1 MASSSRATVA
11 AAAGLTLLGGAAFV
25 SAPTGRAG
33 NLRATV
39 SAATPAFAPVSGP
52 EASSVASMAVASAA
66 VATCFASRKAAANA
80 KHQLVALSAFEN
92 ELGVQ
97 APVGFWD
104 PAGFAADGSTENF
117 ARRRQTELK
126 HGRIS
131 MLATMG
137 YITPEITGKFPGY
150 LSPSA
155 GLKFADVPNGLAAI
169 SKVPA
174 AGWGQIL
181 AYMAFCEVSQ
191 DQSAGTPAAAGD
203 FGFKVLTASDPEAK
217 KTKLAAELANG
228 RLAMMA
234 IIGMFFQDGLTGS
247 AWGDWA
253 NYTASPLRAFENE
266 LGVQAPV
273 GFWDPAGFT
282 ADGSTENFARR
293 RQTELKHGRIS
304 MLATMGYITPEITGK
319 LPGYLSPS
327 AGLKFADVPNGL
339 AAISKVPAAGWGQI
353 LAYMA
358 FCEVSQDQSAGT
370 PAAAGDFGF
379 KVLTASDPEAKKT
392 KLAAELANG
401 RLAMMAIIGMFFQ
414 DGLTGSA
421 WGDWANY
428 TASPLR
434 AFENELGVQAPV
446 GFWDP
451 AGFTADGSTENFA
464 RRRQTELKHG
474 RISML
479 ATMGYITPVS
489 QDQSAGTPAAAGDF
503 GFKVLTASDPE
514 AKKTK
519 LAAELANGRLAMM
532 AIIGMFFQDG
542 LTGSAW
548 GDWANYTASPLRA
561 FENELGVQAPVGFWD
576 PAGFT
581 ADGSTENFARRR
593 QTELKHGR
601 ISMLA
606 TMGYITPEITGKLPG
621 YLSPSAGLKFAD
633 VPNGL
638 AAISKVP
645 AAGWGQILAYMAFC
659 EVSQD
664 QSAGTPAAAGDFGF
678 KVLTASDPEDGL
690 TGSAWGDWANYTAS
704 PLRAF
709 ENELGVQA
717 PVGFWDPAGFTA
729 DGSTENFARRRQTE
743 LKHGRISM
751 LATMGYITPEITGKL
766 PGYLSPSAGLKF
778 ADVPNGL
785 AAISKVPAAGWGQI
799 LAYMAFCEVSQDQSA
814 GTPAAAGD
822 FGFKVLTASD
832 PEAKK
837 TKLAA
842 ELANGRLAM
851 MAIIGMFF
859 QDGLTG
865 SAWGDW
871 ANYTASPLRAFE
883 NELGV
888 QAPVGFWDPAG
899 FTADGST
906 ENFARRR
913 QTELKHGRI
922 SMLATMGYIT
932 PEITGKL
939 PGYLSPSA
947 GLKFADV
954 PNGLAAISKV
964 PAAGWGQIL
973 AYMAFCEVSQDQ
985 SAGTPAAAGDFGFKV
1000 LTASDPEAKKTKLAA
1015 ELANGRL
1022 AMMAIIGMFFQDGLT
1037 GSAWGDWANYTASPL
1052 RAFENELGVQAPV
1065 GFWDPA
1071 GFTAD
1076 GSTENFARRRQ
1087 TELKHGR
1094 ISMLA
1099 TMGYITPEITG
1110 KLPGYL
1116 SPSAGL
1122 KFADVPNGLAAISKV
1137 PAAGWGQILAYMA
1150 FCEVSQDQS
1159 AGTPAAAGD
1168 FGFKVLTASDPEA
1181 KKTKLAAELA
1191 NGRLAMMAIIGMFFQ
1206 DGLTGSAWG
1215 DWANYTASPLRA
1227 FENEL
1232 GVQAPVGFW
1241 DPAGF
1246 TADGSTEN
1254 FARRRQTELKHGRI
1268 SMLAT
1273 MGYITPEITGKLPG
1287 YLSPSAGLKFAD
1299 VPNGLAAISKVPAAG
1314 WGQILAYM
1322 AFCEVSQDQSAGTP
1336 AAAGDFGFKVLTA
1349 SDPEAKK
1356 TKLAAE
1362 LANGRL
1368 AMMAIIGM
1376 FFQDGLTG
1384 SAWGDWANYTA
1395 SPLRAFENELG
1406 VQAPVGFW
1414 DPAGFTADGS
1424 TENFA
1429 RRRQTE
1435 LKHGRISMLATMG
1448 YITPE
1453 ITGKFPGYL
1462 SPSAGLKFADVP
1474 NGLAA
1479 ISKVPAA
1486 GWGQILAYMAFCEVS
1501 QDQSAGTPAA
1511 AGDFGF
1517 KVLTASD
1524 PEAKKTKLAAELANG
1539 RLAMMAIIGMFF
1551 QDGLTGSAWGDWA
1564 NYTASPLR
1572 ATLQ

>member
-234 IIGMFFQDGLTGS
+234 IIGMFFQ
-247 AWGDWA
+247 
-253 NYTASPLRAFENE
+253 
-266 LGVQAPV
+266 
-273 GFWDPAGFT
+273 
-282 ADGSTENFARR
+282 
-293 RQTELKHGRIS
+293 
-304 MLATMGYITPEITGK
+304 
-319 LPGYLSPS
+319 
-327 AGLKFADVPNGL
+327 
-339 AAISKVPAAGWGQI
+339 
-353 LAYMA
+353 
-358 FCEVSQDQSAGT
+358 
-370 PAAAGDFGF
+370 
-379 KVLTASDPEAKKT
+379 
-392 KLAAELANG
+392 
-401 RLAMMAIIGMFFQ
+401 
-414 DGLTGSA
+414 
-421 WGDWANY
+421 
-428 TASPLR
+428 
-434 AFENELGVQAPV
+434 
-446 GFWDP
+446 
-451 AGFTADGSTENFA
+451 
-464 RRRQTELKHG
+464 
-474 RISML
+474 
-479 ATMGYITPVS
+479 
-489 QDQSAGTPAAAGDF
+489 
-503 GFKVLTASDPE
+503 
-514 AKKTK
+514 
-519 LAAELANGRLAMM
+519 
-532 AIIGMFFQDG
+532 
-542 LTGSAW
+542 
-548 GDWANYTASPLRA
+548 
-561 FENELGVQAPVGFWD
+561 
-576 PAGFT
+576 
-581 ADGSTENFARRR
+581 
-593 QTELKHGR
+593 
-601 ISMLA
+601 
-606 TMGYITPEITGKLPG
+606 
-621 YLSPSAGLKFAD
+621 
-633 VPNGL
+633 
-638 AAISKVP
+638 
-645 AAGWGQILAYMAFC
+645 
-659 EVSQD
+659 
-664 QSAGTPAAAGDFGF
+664 
-678 KVLTASDPEDGL
+678 DGL

-1453 ITGKFPGYL
+1453 ITGKLPGYLSPSAGLKFADVPNGLAAISKVPAAGWGQILAYMAFCEVSQDQSAGTPAAAGDFGFKVLTASDPEAKKTKLAAELANGRLAMMAIIGMFFQDGLTGSAWGDWANYTASPLRAFENELGVQAPVGFWDPAGFTADGSTENFARRRQTELKHGRISMLATMGYITPEITGKLPGYL

-1572 ATLQ
+1572 ATSQ